1 MARYHDLINNTVE
14 NNEVVLFMK
23 GTADQHRCGFSA
35 RAVAILKR
43 LQVVFLDVNLLE
55 DHPHIQLALK
65 DTYGWPTSPQLFVR
79 GKLIGGSDIMQE
91 MYHSGELQKLLKIPV
106 KQGQA

>member
-23 GTADQHRCGFSA
+23 GTADQR
-35 RAVAILKR
+35 
-43 LQVVFLDVNLLE
+43 
-55 DHPHIQLALK
+55 
-65 DTYGWPTSPQLFVR
+65 WPTSPQLFVR